1 MCWCVVEPDSMREIH
16 LVAMLSPLLFGEQ
29 QSMALFV
36 THSKHTPLQ
45 QTTGG
50 HCSYSWVLGEDV
62 VGSICPRESYR
73 WGSSIVPSLYT
84 RCSLVWL
91 SSRWVFTL
99 TTPICLQCSTHTG
112 AEGFSSESEQEEV
125 RKVERQLKSRFPI
138 GSQVSEQ
145 RIIQDFLRQK
155 YSEHAIQTV
164 LVVMLR
170 RGELQHRMQRKV
182 LFRVR
187 W

>member
-1 MCWCVVEPDSMREIH
+1 MSLAPFAIESHVDEALRLFQVSTLDA
-16 LVAMLSPLLFGEQ
+16 AMSGCLAGKDVPPP
-29 QSMALFV
+29 
-36 THSKHTPLQ
+36 H
-45 QTTGG
+45 QTT
-50 HCSYSWVLGEDV
+50 
-62 VGSICPRESYR
+62 P
-73 WGSSIVPSLYT
+73 
-84 RCSLVWL
+84 
-91 SSRWVFTL
+91 TL
-99 TTPICLQCSTHTG
+99 LPLTG

-155 YSEHAIQTV
+155 YSERAIQTV
-164 LVVMLR
+164 LLVMLR

-187 W
+187 

>member
-1 MCWCVVEPDSMREIH
+1 
-16 LVAMLSPLLFGEQ
+16 MLPCLA
-29 QSMALFV
+29 ALQV
-36 THSKHTPLQ
+36 RVLYIALTPTSTI
-45 QTTGG
+45 TT
-50 HCSYSWVLGEDV
+50 
-62 VGSICPRESYR
+62 I
-73 WGSSIVPSLYT
+73 
-84 RCSLVWL
+84 
-91 SSRWVFTL
+91 
-99 TTPICLQCSTHTG
+99 TG

-164 LVVMLR
+164 LLVMLR

-187 W
+187 